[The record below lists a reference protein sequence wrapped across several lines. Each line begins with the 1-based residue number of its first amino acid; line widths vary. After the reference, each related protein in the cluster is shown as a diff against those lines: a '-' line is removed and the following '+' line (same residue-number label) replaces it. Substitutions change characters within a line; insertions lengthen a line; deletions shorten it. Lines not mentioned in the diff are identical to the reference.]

1 MESIQDKVIIITGA
15 SSGIGME
22 SARLLVANGAKVML
36 FARREEKLQQLTKE
50 LGEENCGYVT
60 GDVRLPS
67 QVEKLVQETI
77 RRFEKIDV
85 LFANAGIMPA
95 SSISDL
101 KLDEWNEMININI
114 KGVLNCIAS
123 VLPKFIAQKSGHVV
137 VTSSIAGKKIF
148 PGNSVYCGTKFAVK
162 AIVEGL
168 RQESIAERT
177 NIKTTLLYPGAIQTE
192 LLETISSKDDRANWD
207 RFYQIAISPKSV
219 AESVLYALSQP
230 KDVGVNEITILPAKQ
245 S

>member
-1 MESIQDKVIIITGA
+1 MENIQDKVIIITGA

-77 RRFEKIDV
+77 RRFKKVDV

-95 SSISDL
+95 SSISEL
-101 KLDEWNEMININI
+101 KLEEWNEMININI
-114 KGVLNCIAS
+114 KGVLNSIAS
-123 VLPKFIAQKSGHVV
+123 VLPKFIAQKKR
-137 VTSSIAGKKIF
+137 ACRCNK
-148 PGNSVYCGTKFAVK
+148 
-162 AIVEGL
+162 L
-168 RQESIAERT
+168 
-177 NIKTTLLYPGAIQTE
+177 
-192 LLETISSKDDRANWD
+192 DR
-207 RFYQIAISPKSV
+207 R
-219 AESVLYALSQP
+219 
-230 KDVGVNEITILPAKQ
+230 
-245 S
+245 